1 MESYPEHFTL
11 SQSASEGLMEF
22 QWMQY
27 KEKLKQMTF
36 DVCLSNNYSILNCTV
51 NICMTINCI

>member
-11 SQSASEGLMEF
+11 SQSASEGFMEF
-22 QWMQY
+22 QWIQY

-36 DVCLSNNYSILNCTV
+36 DVRLLNNYSILNCTIIFV
-51 NICMTINCI
+51 